1 MNCKKCNTE
10 NAENAVFCKECG
22 CRLDSEPLCPACG
35 EKYEEGAKFCSQCG
49 APLTPA
55 ANAKSNAA
63 FPVARQR
70 KSAWEKVKYAFDL
83 SGGLCAILAVFFALL
98 FTFLIGFT
106 AFIEVTPGIEKT
118 LGSNMLWRLFGS
130 AYQDVKALLDGMEKY
145 SAYMSLSMYL
155 PVICGTVISAA
166 TLVSTVSLAVVA
178 SVKYAAH
185 FKKPDNGYGK
195 FAAATVFCYLIGCL
209 LLYCVQSVSLSYE
222 NPISIKFSGA
232 TVAGIVLSC
241 TFLGLYFACKVVT
254 LGKRLVKKQ
263 TIVQLVCTLA
273 AVTVTAIAV
282 VFTAKYAYDFTLV
295 TKVSY
300 DTVKYTFGLN
310 FSTLNVML
318 ASIYDNTAFTAGMTG
333 AYVVNVLSQFAQF
346 AVLLLGAIV
355 LIKRIG
361 NFGDRPQSCL
371 GISIAFTAVTV
382 LYLILTCVGMKLTTD
397 YLDAFYAQNA
407 PSEDV
412 EAAYKLALTASSIV
426 AIIMSVLNLASS
438 IVNKVLT
445 ALPQSS
451 QGYASAVTPDGQTG
465 YRYTDITLPSSP
477 DDEGQNES

>member
-1 MNCKKCNTE
+1 MICIKCNTE

-22 CRLDSEPLCPACG
+22 YRLDSEPLCPACG
-35 EKYEEGAKFCSQCG
+35 EKCEEGAKFCSQCG
-49 APLTPA
+49 APLIPA
-55 ANAKSNAA
+55 ANAKINAA
-63 FPVARQR
+63 FPARQR
-70 KSAWEKVKYAFDL
+70 KSTWEKVKYAFDL
-83 SGGLCAILAVFFALL
+83 SGGICAIAAVFFSLL
-98 FTFLIGFT
+98 FVFFIGFT
-106 AFIEVTPGIEKT
+106 AFVEVSPGIEKT
-118 LGSNMLWRLFGS
+118 LDTDMLWRFFGS
-130 AYQDVKALLDGMEKY
+130 VYKDLKAILDDKVKY
-145 SAYMSLSMYL
+145 SAYFSLSMYL
-155 PVICGTVISAA
+155 PLVCGTVISAA
-166 TLVSTVSLAVVA
+166 ALISTVTLAVVA
-178 SVKYAAH
+178 SVKYATH

-222 NPISIKFSGA
+222 QPIAIKFSGA

-254 LGKRLVKKQ
+254 LGKRLVKKA

-273 AVTVTAIAV
+273 AITLTVIAV

-295 TKVSY
+295 TRVSY

-318 ASIYDNTAFTAGMTG
+318 ASIYDNTGFTAGMTG
-333 AYVVNVLSQFAQF
+333 AYVVNVLSQFAQY

-397 YLDAFYAQNA
+397 YLDGLYAQNA
-407 PSEDV
+407 PTDTT
-412 EAAYKLALTASSIV
+412 YKLALTASSIV
-426 AIIMSVLNLASS
+426 AIVMAVLNLISS
-438 IVNKVLT
+438 IVNKILT
-445 ALPQSS
+445 GLPQSN
-451 QGYASAVTPDGQTG
+451 QGYAPTMTPDGQTG
-465 YRYTDITLPSSP
+465 YRYTDIVLPSMP
-477 DDEGQNES
+477 NDDQGQNRL